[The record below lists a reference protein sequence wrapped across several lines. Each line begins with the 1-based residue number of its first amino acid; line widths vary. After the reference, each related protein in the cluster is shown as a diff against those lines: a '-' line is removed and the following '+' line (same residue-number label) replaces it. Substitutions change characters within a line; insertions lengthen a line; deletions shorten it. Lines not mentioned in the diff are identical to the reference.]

1 MSQSG
6 RRIRHRAPLSQAEI
20 ELGMTLVSAFLHPMT
35 DLDTLRTCSRAM
47 KEVAT
52 ADAVWSA
59 HTRRMYPWARNFST
73 VGGAS
78 AITGRREY
86 LRMKCLSWR
95 VGLRKPAHKI
105 PGVDAYSALVVVK
118 YKGDI
123 IVDGLF
129 DMVPDDAPD
138 GYGPAVVDVAPA
150 GSLLKHSIA
159 FENFFSDV
167 SISVVVVRKADG
179 KAIELFDKAK
189 AEREGWEEEDG
200 PVEYIDV
207 PFDDSFQDPDTDF
220 GFQLMMTAMSWA
232 ERDELP
238 WNPSLTGWRSLE
250 IQSYDSR
257 TRVRSILEAWDRS
270 KLWV

>member
-1 MSQSG
+1 MESISL
-6 RRIRHRAPLSQAEI
+6 RA
-20 ELGMTLVSAFLHPMT
+20 V
-35 DLDTLRTCSRAM
+35 
-47 KEVAT
+47 
-52 ADAVWSA
+52 
-59 HTRRMYPWARNFST
+59 
-73 VGGAS
+73 
-78 AITGRREY
+78 
-86 LRMKCLSWR
+86 
-95 VGLRKPAHKI
+95 LRKPVREI
-105 PGVDAYSALVVVK
+105 PGVDAYSALVIVK
-118 YKGDI
+118 LKGDI

-129 DMVPDDAPD
+129 DMVPNEQ
-138 GYGPAVVDVAPA
+138 GPAVVNVAPA
-150 GSLLKHSIA
+150 GSLLEHRIQQD
-159 FENFFSDV
+159 NLFSEV
-167 SISVVVVRKADG
+167 AISVVLVRKADG